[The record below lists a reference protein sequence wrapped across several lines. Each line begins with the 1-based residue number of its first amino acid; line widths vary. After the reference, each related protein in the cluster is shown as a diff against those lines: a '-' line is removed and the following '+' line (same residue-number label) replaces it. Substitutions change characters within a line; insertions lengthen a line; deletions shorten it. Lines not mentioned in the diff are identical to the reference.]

1 MTKPSASSSERGP
14 FAFSL
19 LHCDNGHGP
28 RLGRIT
34 TPHGSAA
41 TPAFMPVGTAATV
54 KAADPLTI
62 RQSGS
67 EIVLCNTFHLALRP
81 GAGLIQEHGG
91 LHPFMGW
98 DGPILTDSGGFQV
111 FSLAKLREV
120 DDDGV
125 SFRSPVDG
133 SSMRLSP
140 ESATEIQLALGAD
153 IFMVFD
159 ECLPHDSSEDDVRRS
174 IEQRT
179 MPWARRCLA
188 LHPRDGRAL
197 FGIGQGGLSATLR
210 REHMQELATLPFDG
224 LAVGGLSVGESAE
237 DFRHMLAATTPH
249 MPVMK
254 PRYLMGVGS
263 VPEILAAIA
272 LGIDMFDCVL
282 PTRNARNGQA
292 LTLSGPLRMKNAQH
306 ARSPEVL
313 EAGCDCST
321 CARGFSRAYLRHLL
335 MANEILGAMLMT
347 AHNLR
352 FMQRLM
358 EGARN
363 AIRAG
368 AFDAFAAATIES
380 FRSAPE
386 STPEEDA

>member
-1 MTKPSASSSERGP
+1 MNTGTHSSCERGP
-14 FAFSL
+14 FAFT
-19 LHCDNGHGP
+19 LHHGESGTGP
-28 RLGRIT
+28 RLGHFT

-54 KAADPLTI
+54 KAADPVAI

-81 GAGLIQEHGG
+81 GAELIRELGG

-133 SSMRLSP
+133 TAMRLTP

-159 ECLPHDSSEDDVRRS
+159 ECLPHDSSEEDVRRS
-174 IEQRT
+174 IELRT

-210 REHMQELATLPFDG
+210 REHMQELAGLPFDG
-224 LAVGGLSVGESAE
+224 LAVGGLSVGESAD

-249 MPVMK
+249 MPVLK

-292 LTLSGPLRMKNAQH
+292 LTMSGPLRMKNTQH
-306 ARSPEVL
+306 ARAAGVL

-321 CARGFSRAYLRHLL
+321 CARGFSRAYIRHLL

-358 EGARN
+358 EGART

-368 AFDAFAAATIES
+368 EFEAFAATTIAR
-380 FRSAPE
+380 FRSATE
-386 STPEEDA
+386 STPEDEA